1 MKCVLFQV
9 FNRFVYLE
17 FSILF
22 IISLNYLWKKMFS
35 LEKRYYKIS
44 ELMLKFL
51 YKIYKNRILFNYF

>member
-9 FNRFVYLE
+9 FDIFIY